1 MSLRILIVT
10 LLTLQLASCSAF
22 GRATTCQAP
31 PPQLLVKATPLAQ
44 PGDQPAVTQAEV
56 IDQYV
61 DDIGKYET
69 LRLRHGAL
77 SDWVTTYCLG
87 TKSQ

>member
-10 LLTLQLASCSAF
+10 LLTLSLASCNAF
-22 GRATTCQAP
+22 GRVTTCQAP

-44 PGDQPAVTQAEV
+44 PGERPAVTQAEV
-56 IDQYV
+56 LSQYV
-61 DDIGKYET
+61 DDIGSYEA

-77 SDWVTTYCLG
+77 SDWVTTYCLR
-87 TKSQ
+87 TDQ